1 MGHRNSLS
9 VQKKPEKLQKKQP
22 QTRGQKII
30 KNLTEDKVDKKFKI
44 MSAQKNNWFKSMLS
58 SEGNVSSKRVVSMFT
73 MLNLIAFCY
82 IAAFTEHELPEYM
95 FDALS
100 LISGGGLGLT
110 VIEAIFKK
118 PGKGEIKTDTPPN
131 EQILQ

>member
-1 MGHRNSLS
+1 
-9 VQKKPEKLQKKQP
+9 
-22 QTRGQKII
+22 
-30 KNLTEDKVDKKFKI
+30 
-44 MSAQKNNWFKSMLS
+44 MSKQKNNWFKSMLS

-82 IAAFTEHELPEYM
+82 IAAFTEYELPEYM

-118 PGKGEIKTDTPPN
+118 PVKEQINTDTPPN
-131 EQILQ
+131 E

>member
-9 VQKKPEKLQKKQP
+9 EQKKPEKLQKKQP

-118 PGKGEIKTDTPPN
+118 HGKGEIKTETPPN